1 MAVNIWYSYS
11 NLFCITYY
19 VCFTSMGYTRW
30 YIMLIFG
37 KSKND
42 WKALELYYRRE
53 WLSFVAG
60 LIIGIIIGVI
70 L

>member
-1 MAVNIWYSYS
+1 
-11 NLFCITYY
+11 
-19 VCFTSMGYTRW
+19 MGYTRW

-60 LIIGIIIGVI
+60 LIIGTIIGVI